1 MHPIER
7 LRLVARSGD
16 DDGSFLAREAA
27 IALASLSADPAALVM
42 ACRRLVQRQ
51 PASGPL
57 WWSCARVLSAADPA
71 EEAYAA
77 ADELAED
84 PTADVLSEL
93 LAGNARVEIVEWTG
107 LMAQLARRRP
117 DLQVVVT
124 DPFVRGRR
132 VDVVLVE
139 AMAAGEAGVVAAAG
153 SRQASVL
160 ARARGV
166 VVWGVA
172 GVGSV
177 LPPSLFQAA
186 VAFLDDRGRPSNF
199 DVLPSDAFD
208 QVVGPDGPE
217 IFAEAM
223 SRPTCPAVPELTR
236 RAPAP
241 GSAAG

>member
-1 MHPIER
+1 
-7 LRLVARSGD
+7 
-16 DDGSFLAREAA
+16 
-27 IALASLSADPAALVM
+27 
-42 ACRRLVQRQ
+42 
-51 PASGPL
+51 
-57 WWSCARVLSAADPA
+57 
-71 EEAYAA
+71 
-77 ADELAED
+77 
-84 PTADVLSEL
+84 
-93 LAGNARVEIVEWTG
+93 
-107 LMAQLARRRP
+107 
-117 DLQVVVT
+117 
-124 DPFVRGRR
+124 
-132 VDVVLVE
+132 
-139 AMAAGEAGVVAAAG
+139 
-153 SRQASVL
+153 L